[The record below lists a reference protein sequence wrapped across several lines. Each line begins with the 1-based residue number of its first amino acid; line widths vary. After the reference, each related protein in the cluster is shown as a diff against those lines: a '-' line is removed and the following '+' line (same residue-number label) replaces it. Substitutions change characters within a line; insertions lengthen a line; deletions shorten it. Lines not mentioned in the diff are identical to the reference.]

1 LNDKYQRNDNPICH
15 SERSEESH
23 ILKISNQNLDAK
35 NKERI
40 KMEDLQNYYENFR
53 AGFVAIV
60 GRPNV
65 GKSTLLNNIIGTK
78 LSIVSPRPQT
88 TRMRILGVKN
98 LSDAQIIFLD
108 TPGVQKGGD
117 LLTKSV
123 MESVI
128 SGIESADVILM
139 VIDAEAGWTK
149 EDKEIVENYLKKVN
163 KPTILA
169 INKIDKIRRDLVLP
183 LIEESTKIYDF
194 KEIVPVSAIKNLNID
209 ELIETIKKY
218 LPESPPLYPED
229 QITDLPLKFY
239 IAEII
244 REKVFLNTRQEVP
257 YSVAVEVES
266 IQEGEKNKNLLIID
280 AVIYVEREN
289 HKGIIIGKQGQMLK
303 KIGMQARQ
311 ELEFLLGKKV
321 HLNLYIKVKERWK
334 EDLPLLR
341 ELGYNQI
348 S

>member
-1 LNDKYQRNDNPICH
+1 M
-15 SERSEESH
+15 
-23 ILKISNQNLDAK
+23 
-35 NKERI
+35 
-40 KMEDLQNYYENFR
+40 MEDLQNYENFR

-78 LSIVSPRPQT
+78 LSIVSPKPQT
-88 TRMRILGVKN
+88 TRMRILGVKH
-98 LSDAQIIFLD
+98 LPDAQIIFLD

-123 MESVI
+123 MESVV

-163 KPTILA
+163 KPAILA

-194 KEIVPVSAIKNLNID
+194 KEIVPISAIKNLNID

-218 LPESPPLYPED
+218 LPVSPPLYPED

-266 IQEGEKNKNLLIID
+266 IKEGEKNKNLLIID

-303 KIGMQARQ
+303 KIGMQARE

-321 HLNLYIKVKERWK
+321 HLNLYVKVKERWK

>member
-1 LNDKYQRNDNPICH
+1 MSSK
-15 SERSEESH
+15 
-23 ILKISNQNLDAK
+23 
-35 NKERI
+35 
-40 KMEDLQNYYENFR
+40 
-53 AGFVAIV
+53 AGFVALI

-65 GKSTLLNNIIGTK
+65 GKSTLLNNILGTK

-88 TRMRILGVKN
+88 TRMRILGVKH
-98 LSDAQIIFLD
+98 LPDAQIIFLD

-117 LLTKSV
+117 LLAKSV
-123 MESVI
+123 MESAVA
-128 SGIESADVILM
+128 SMESADVIVM
-139 VIDAEAGWTK
+139 IIEADKGWTK
-149 EDKEIVENYLKKVN
+149 EDKEIVENYLKKYN

-169 INKIDKIRRDLVLP
+169 INKIDKIQRDLVLP

-194 KEIVPVSAIKNLNID
+194 KEYVPISAIKNINVD

-229 QITDLPLKFY
+229 MITDLPLKLW

-244 REKVFLNTRQEVP
+244 REKVFFNTKQEIP

-266 IQEGEKNKNLLIID
+266 IKEEEKNKNLLIID
-280 AVIYVEREN
+280 AIIYVEKDN
-289 HKGIIIGKQGQMLK
+289 HKGIIIGKKGQMLK
-303 KIGMQARQ
+303 KIGTQARE

-321 HLNLYIKVKERWK
+321 HLNLFVKVKERWK

-341 ELGYNQI
+341 ALGYNQI

>member
-1 LNDKYQRNDNPICH
+1 MSFK
-15 SERSEESH
+15 
-23 ILKISNQNLDAK
+23 
-35 NKERI
+35 
-40 KMEDLQNYYENFR
+40 
-53 AGFVAIV
+53 AGFVALV

-65 GKSTLLNNIIGTK
+65 GKSTLLNNILGTK
-78 LSIVSPRPQT
+78 LSIVSPKPQT

-98 LSDAQIIFLD
+98 LPDAQIIFLD

-117 LLTKSV
+117 LLSKSV
-123 MESVI
+123 LESAVASMED
-128 SGIESADVILM
+128 ADVIVM
-139 VIDAEAGWTK
+139 IIEADKGWTK
-149 EDKEIVENYLKKVN
+149 EDKEIVENYIKKYN

-169 INKIDKIRRDLVLP
+169 INKIDKIQRDLVLP

-194 KEIVPVSAIKNLNID
+194 KEYVPISAIKNINID
-209 ELIETIKKY
+209 ELLNTIKKY

-229 QITDLPLKFY
+229 MITDLPLKLW

-244 REKVFLNTRQEVP
+244 REKIFFNTKQEVP

-266 IQEGEKNKNLLIID
+266 VKEGEKDKNLLIID

-289 HKGIIIGKQGQMLK
+289 HKGIIIGKKGQMLK
-303 KIGMQARQ
+303 KIGSQARE

-321 HLNLYIKVKERWK
+321 HLNLFVKVKEKWK

-341 ELGYNQI
+341 SLGYNQI

>member
-1 LNDKYQRNDNPICH
+1 MSFK
-15 SERSEESH
+15 
-23 ILKISNQNLDAK
+23 
-35 NKERI
+35 
-40 KMEDLQNYYENFR
+40 
-53 AGFVAIV
+53 AGFVALV

-65 GKSTLLNNIIGTK
+65 GKSTLLNNILGTK
-78 LSIVSPRPQT
+78 LSIVSPKPQT

-98 LSDAQIIFLD
+98 LPDAQIVFLD

-117 LLTKSV
+117 LLSKSV
-123 MESVI
+123 LESAVASMED
-128 SGIESADVILM
+128 ADVIVM
-139 VIDAEAGWTK
+139 IIEADKGWTK
-149 EDKEIVENYLKKVN
+149 EDKEIVENYIKKYN

-169 INKIDKIRRDLVLP
+169 INKIDKIQRDLVLP

-194 KEIVPVSAIKNLNID
+194 KEYVPISAIKNINID
-209 ELIETIKKY
+209 ELLNTIKKY

-229 QITDLPLKFY
+229 MITDLPLKLW

-244 REKVFLNTRQEVP
+244 REKVFFNTKQEVP

-266 IQEGEKNKNLLIID
+266 VKEGEKDKNLLIID

-289 HKGIIIGKQGQMLK
+289 HKGIIIGKKGQMLK
-303 KIGMQARQ
+303 KIGSQARE

-321 HLNLYIKVKERWK
+321 HLNLFVKVKEKWK

-341 ELGYNQI
+341 SLGYNQI